1 MRFAYDTLKFNWNVG
16 IQFCIAM
23 TESKETNFNNIIS
36 KIIKKSLFTE
46 RQIEIIL
53 NQKDLLESSFSISK
67 GAYYRQVGQSRE
79 KLVALFYSIILLRG
93 LGILLPDDIDVISK
107 LSEQINVINESD
119 IFPEREDEVISV
131 IDKLIRQASNM

>member
-1 MRFAYDTLKFNWNVG
+1 MDKLE
-16 IQFCIAM
+16 Q
-23 TESKETNFNNIIS
+23 SNFNNIIR

-79 KLVALFYSIILLRG
+79 KLVALFYSIILFRG

-107 LSEQINVINESD
+107 LSEQISVINESD

-131 IDKLIRQASNM
+131 IDRLIRQACNM

>member
-1 MRFAYDTLKFNWNVG
+1 MWSVYDTLKFNWNKG

-23 TESKETNFNNIIS
+23 VESKESNFNNIMS

-107 LSEQINVINESD
+107 LSEQISVINESD
-119 IFPEREDEVISV
+119 IFPERENEVISV
-131 IDKLIRQASNM
+131 IEKVIRQASNM

>member
-1 MRFAYDTLKFNWNVG
+1 LWSVYGTLKFNWNAG
-16 IQFCIAM
+16 IQICIAM
-23 TESKETNFNNIIS
+23 AESKESNFNNIIS

-46 RQIEIIL
+46 RQVEIIL

-79 KLVALFYSIILLRG
+79 KLVALFYSIIILRG

-107 LSEQINVINESD
+107 LSEQISVINKSD

-131 IDKLIRQASNM
+131 IEKLIRQASNM

>member
-1 MRFAYDTLKFNWNVG
+1 MVSLRFYFSGG
-16 IQFCIAM
+16 IQYCIALSDF
-23 TESKETNFNNIIS
+23 ESNNFSNIMRE
-36 KIIKKSLFTE
+36 IIKKSLFTE

-53 NQKDLLESSFSISK
+53 NQKDLLESSFFISK

-107 LSEQINVINESD
+107 LSEQISVINDSD

-131 IDKLIRQASNM
+131 IEKLIRQASNM

>member
-1 MRFAYDTLKFNWNVG
+1 MGFVHGSLKFNWNTS
-16 IQFCIAM
+16 IQICIAM
-23 TESKETNFNNIIS
+23 NNIERSKFNNIIS

-53 NQKDLLESSFSISK
+53 NQKDLLESKFSITK

-79 KLVALFYSIILLRG
+79 KLIRLYYSIIVLRG

-107 LSEQINVINESD
+107 LSEQISVINESD

-131 IDKLIRQASNM
+131 IDRLIRQACNM

>member
-1 MRFAYDTLKFNWNVG
+1 MWFVYETLKFNWNDG

-23 TESKETNFNNIIS
+23 IESKKSNFNNIIS

-107 LSEQINVINESD
+107 LSEQISVINESD
-119 IFPEREDEVISV
+119 IFPERENEVISV
-131 IDKLIRQASNM
+131 IEKVIRQASNM